1 MAVKN
6 LNELF
11 EHELKDIYYA
21 EHRLLEALEE
31 LASETK
37 HREAKKAYTSHRRET
52 QGQIKRLQK
61 VFKLFGEVPEA
72 EKCPGIEGLLKEK
85 HNFTRKEKPSQ
96 EILDY
101 FNMTAAIKTEHYEI
115 CAYEGLIE
123 IARQLGMEQAVE
135 LLAQNLSE
143 EQATSEKLQ
152 TLSREYDTASLMGDE
167 EEEDEEPKS
176 GRGATAGGSKSASKG
191 GAKGA
196 GKSASKSAGKSA
208 SKSTGKAASKSTGK
222 SASKSAGKSAT
233 PAQSSKAVRGGASKT
248 AASKTAGRKSGPA
261 ADTGLV
267 SGAPDDAMY
276 PQTLNDT
283 V

>member
-21 EHRLLEALEE
+21 EHRLLEALEQ

-61 VFKLFGEVPEA
+61 VFKMFGEAPEP

-85 HNFTRKEKPSQ
+85 QNFTKKEKPSQ

-123 IARQLGMEQAVE
+123 IARQLGMEPAVE

-143 EQATSEKLQ
+143 EQATSEKLHM
-152 TLSREYDTASLMGDE
+152 LAREYDTASLMEDD

-176 GRGATAGGSKSASKG
+176 GKGAAAKGASGAKGGSKKGASKG
-191 GAKGA
+191 GG
-196 GKSASKSAGKSA
+196 GS
-208 SKSTGKAASKSTGK
+208 KAASKS
-222 SASKSAGKSAT
+222 ASKSAT
-233 PAQSSKAVRGGASKT
+233 PAQSSKAARGGASKT
-248 AASKTAGRKSGPA
+248 SASKKGGTAARGDASKAGRKAGPA
-261 ADTGLV
+261 AETGLV
-267 SGAPDDAMY
+267 SGAPEDAMY

>member
-21 EHRLLEALEE
+21 EHRLLEALEQ

-37 HREAKKAYTSHRRET
+37 HREAKKAYTAHRRET

-61 VFKLFGEVPEA
+61 VFKMFGEAPEP

-85 HNFTRKEKPSQ
+85 QNFTKKEKPSQ

-123 IARQLGMEQAVE
+123 IARQLGMEPAVE

-143 EQATSEKLQ
+143 EQATSEKLH
-152 TLSREYDTASLMGDE
+152 TLAREYDTASLMGDE
-167 EEEDEEPKS
+167 EEEEDEEPKS
-176 GRGATAGGSKSASKG
+176 GKGASGAKGGSNKGASKG
-191 GAKGA
+191 G
-196 GKSASKSAGKSA
+196 S
-208 SKSTGKAASKSTGK
+208 KAASKS
-222 SASKSAGKSAT
+222 ASKSAT

-248 AASKTAGRKSGPA
+248 SASKKGGAPAKGGASKAGRKAGPA

-267 SGAPDDAMY
+267 SGAPEDAMY